1 MGRKLTAK
9 GLIAIQL
16 IEKMINLKTKLL
28 QAKEDDLM
36 KVERERDEYRYNII

>member
-1 MGRKLTAK
+1 MIAI

-16 IEKMINLKTKLL
+16 IENMIKLKTKLL

-36 KVERERDEYRYNII
+36 KVERERDEYRYKVM

>member
-1 MGRKLTAK
+1 MIAV
-9 GLIAIQL
+9 GLITIQL

-36 KVERERDEYRYNII
+36 KVERERDEYRYNVM

>member
-1 MGRKLTAK
+1 MIAI

-16 IEKMINLKTKLL
+16 IEKMINLKTKLF

-36 KVERERDEYRYNII
+36 KVERERDEYRYNVI